1 MTTFLDIDDL
11 LSRIETTFAFWII
24 AGRHWNRDSLILYP
38 RNRGYD
44 TKSYFFLTIYYLFII
59 SSTNSFYDYTMFAF
73 ISRWIFHDGFT
84 LAFFFLI
91 IRGKVQS
98 EVTRVKV
105 FFFLKAKRREILI
118 QPPVNLSHRPS
129 FPASQVAKRQTK
141 NISAIIEK
149 LRGFRDIVIS
159 FFSASR
165 RFFENSFRFNSQQ
178 CFSTLFLPFLFS
190 LR

>member
-1 MTTFLDIDDL
+1 MIYCHALKPRSRFELLLAAIEIEIL
-11 LSRIETTFAFWII
+11 LSFILEIEDMILNRI
-24 AGRHWNRDSLILYP
+24 S
-38 RNRGYD
+38 
-44 TKSYFFLTIYYLFII
+44 FLTIYYLFII
-59 SSTNSFYDYTMFAF
+59 SSTNSFYDCTMFAF
-73 ISRWIFHDGFT
+73 ISRWIFHDEFT

-91 IRGKVQS
+91 VRGKVQS

>member
-1 MTTFLDIDDL
+1 MIYCHALKPRSRFELLLAAIEIEIL
-11 LSRIETTFAFWII
+11 LSFILEIEDMILNRI
-24 AGRHWNRDSLILYP
+24 S
-38 RNRGYD
+38 
-44 TKSYFFLTIYYLFII
+44 FLTIYYLFII

-91 IRGKVQS
+91 VRGKVQS

-118 QPPVNLSHRPS
+118 QPPVNLNHRPS

>member
-1 MTTFLDIDDL
+1 MIYCHALKPRSRFELLLAAIEIEIL
-11 LSRIETTFAFWII
+11 LSFILEIE
-24 AGRHWNRDSLILYP
+24 DMIL
-38 RNRGYD
+38 NCI
-44 TKSYFFLTIYYLFII
+44 FFLTIYYLFII

-91 IRGKVQS
+91 VRGKVQS

-178 CFSTLFLPFLFS
+178 CFSTLFLFMIDK
-190 LR
+190 

>member
-1 MTTFLDIDDL
+1 MIYCHALKPRSRFELLLAAIEIEIL
-11 LSRIETTFAFWII
+11 LSFILEIEDMILNRI
-24 AGRHWNRDSLILYP
+24 S
-38 RNRGYD
+38 
-44 TKSYFFLTIYYLFII
+44 FLTIYYLFII

-91 IRGKVQS
+91 VRGKVQS

-178 CFSTLFLPFLFS
+178 CFSTLFLFMIDK
-190 LR
+190 